1 MCVIIEPI
9 CSAQQGLDG
18 NHEATLWKERC
29 KAFSPHQQCEV
40 RVILMAVFE
49 KQYLPTQI
57 SQVNAIENSLRFN
70 RVVSVCG
77 ALPPG
82 LWQQDS
88 LIPAFLLPPYPC
100 LKTVELSV
108 MHGQW
113 FSALGMK
120 RGSRHRQASSSRE
133 EPMATIRERVLC
145 CQHMLSSAAVHS
157 MA

>member
-1 MCVIIEPI
+1 
-9 CSAQQGLDG
+9 
-18 NHEATLWKERC
+18 
-29 KAFSPHQQCEV
+29 
-40 RVILMAVFE
+40 MAVFE

-70 RVVSVCG
+70 RVVSGCG

-82 LWQQDS
+82 MWQQDS

-120 RGSRHRQASSSRE
+120 RVSCRHRQASLSRE
-133 EPMATIRERVLC
+133 EPTATIREEC
-145 CQHMLSSAAVHS
+145 CAVS
-157 MA
+157 TCCLLQLYTAWPEARNTFR